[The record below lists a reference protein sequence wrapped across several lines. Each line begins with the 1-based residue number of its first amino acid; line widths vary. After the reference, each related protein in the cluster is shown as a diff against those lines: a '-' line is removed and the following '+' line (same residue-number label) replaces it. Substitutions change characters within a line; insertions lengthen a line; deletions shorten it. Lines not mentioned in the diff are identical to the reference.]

1 MISLAIWHHGLRIG
15 TLSHDTGTG
24 LFDFTYA
31 SDWKER
37 RRNSFP
43 LSLHMALPGLER
55 PGFTPFADLD
65 PPVRSTIVRHFFQ
78 NLLPEGQALEVAASA
93 NKVSKANLPGLLIAL
108 GRETA
113 GALSVTASDDDQ
125 AHHMEPG
132 AESRLLREVSLQE
145 ISERI
150 RARTEIPFS
159 LWDGAVRLS
168 IAGLQDKIAVYEEQ
182 GKYFLV
188 DGPMLASTAILKP
201 SPTDPRFADLPL
213 IEFSCM
219 RLAAALGINTAAT
232 ELLHVPEPVLKVE
245 RFDRSRLDVHVREFA
260 GVVVGQVPAAVHR
273 LHVIDGCQAL
283 GLGPDA
289 KYERLYGEGK
299 DVQNIREG
307 ASLSGIFS
315 LTEAMVQPLRMR
327 NEMVDRVVFNLLIG
341 NADAH
346 GKNWS
351 FFVRSADGLLE
362 LTPAYDLVDVEAFP
376 HMNTSFAMGIGDA
389 FAMED
394 LSAYQLALM
403 AKACGVDR
411 RYLRMR
417 IKHFLQATLKV
428 FSSIR
433 PALLAAGVRDDVLDG
448 LVTRIGAR
456 CGLLAEKSR
465 HLMDVDPSML

>member
-1 MISLAIWHHGLRIG
+1 MIALAIWHHGHRIG
-15 TLSHDTGTG
+15 TLSHDTGTS
-24 LFDFTYA
+24 LFDFAY
-31 SDWKER
+31 DPQWCDR
-37 RRNSFP
+37 RDSFP
-43 LSLHMALPGLER
+43 LSLNMALPGLAR

-113 GALSVTASDDDQ
+113 GALSVTANDDDPTRR
-125 AHHMEPG
+125 MEPG
-132 AESRLLREVSLQE
+132 SEPRALREVSPQE

-150 RARTEIPFS
+150 RTRTEIPFS

-168 IAGLQDKIAVYEEQ
+168 IAGLQDKIAVYEEE

-188 DGPMLASTAILKP
+188 DGPMLASTSILKP
-201 SPTDPRFADLPL
+201 APADPRFADLPL

-219 RLAAALGINTAAT
+219 RLAAALGIRTAET

-245 RFDRSRLDVHVREFA
+245 RFDRRRVDARVREFA
-260 GVVVGQVPAAVHR
+260 DVAVGQVPAAVHR
-273 LHVIDGCQAL
+273 MHVIDGCQAL

-299 DVQNIREG
+299 DVQHIRDG
-307 ASLSGIFS
+307 ACLPGIFS
-315 LTEAMVQPLRMR
+315 LTDSMLNPLRMR
-327 NEMVDRVVFNLLIG
+327 NEMVDRVIFNLLIG

-351 FFVRSADGLLE
+351 FFVRGADGLLE
-362 LTPAYDLVDVEAFP
+362 LTPAYDLVDIEAFP

-411 RYLRMR
+411 RYMQMR
-417 IKHFLQATLKV
+417 IKHFLQATLKKL
-428 FSSIR
+428 SSIR
-433 PALLAAGVRDDVLDG
+433 PALLAAGVRDEVLDG
-448 LVTRIGAR
+448 LAHRIGAR

-465 HLMDVDPSML
+465 HLMDVDAAML